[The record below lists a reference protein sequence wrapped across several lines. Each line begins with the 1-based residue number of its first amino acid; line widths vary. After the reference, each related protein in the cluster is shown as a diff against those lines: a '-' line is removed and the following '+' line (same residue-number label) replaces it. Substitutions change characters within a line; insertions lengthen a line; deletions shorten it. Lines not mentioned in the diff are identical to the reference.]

1 MLNTLKWILNP
12 DQQRLMN
19 LFNYYN
25 IEFDRYNEK
34 CYNDLIK
41 TIKEESISLENITKI
56 KQNLSD
62 VKFVASAKDF
72 FIKHYIRRSQKIVT
86 LKLQIDAIA
95 SKEIGHSP
103 KKEMCMK

>member
-1 MLNTLKWILNP
+1 MFNTLKWILNP
-12 DQQRLMN
+12 DQQRLLN
-19 LFNYYN
+19 LFNHYN
-25 IEFDRYNEK
+25 INFDRYNEQ
-34 CYNDLIK
+34 CYNDLMK
-41 TIKEESISLENITKI
+41 AIKEESISLESITKI

-62 VKFVASAKDF
+62 IKFIASAKDF
-72 FIKHYIRRSQKIVT
+72 FIKHYIRRNQKIVT